1 MALSLRGSWILRLA
15 DGRCARVDQAG
26 SFPAKGKNRR

>member
-15 DGRCARVDQAG
+15 DGRDARVGQAWN
-26 SFPAKGKNRR
+26 FPAKGKNRR